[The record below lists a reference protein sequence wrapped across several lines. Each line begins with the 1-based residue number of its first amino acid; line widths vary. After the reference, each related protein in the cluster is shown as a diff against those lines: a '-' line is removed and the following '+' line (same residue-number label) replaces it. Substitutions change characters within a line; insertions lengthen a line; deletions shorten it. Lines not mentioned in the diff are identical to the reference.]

1 MEIDMK
7 NSKFQFDEPFVN
19 KMFFE
24 ENERF
29 DKSSVE
35 EIKTNIMCSVLDK
48 TENSAYVNVQVNIG
62 DDENA
67 PFKLCV
73 SMCARFYWDN
83 SDDKSEVDHFLNY
96 NAVALLISYIR
107 PVIANV
113 TMNSRFPVF
122 NLPFIDLT
130 VNDSRKITD
139 K

>member
-1 MEIDMK
+1 MK

-29 DKSSVE
+29 DKSSVN
-35 EIKTNIMCSVLDK
+35 EIKTDIICSIIDK

-73 SMCARFYWDN
+73 SMCARFYWHNSYDN
-83 SDDKSEVDHFLNY
+83 FEIDHFLNY

-107 PVIANV
+107 PVIVNI

-130 VNDSRKITD
+130 VSDSKEKTD
-139 K
+139 